1 MIEVGE
7 VKQTIEHTGR
17 ISGAKG
23 YIAVFDLEVI
33 ALAFQSSILT
43 EGDAGKGISRNML
56 FYLLPAKMDRFR
68 IQKMHV
74 DSFCPLF
81 FMGIQVSALSHWGV
95 MADG

>member
-56 FYLLPAKMDRFR
+56 F
-68 IQKMHV
+68 
-74 DSFCPLF
+74 
-81 FMGIQVSALSHWGV
+81 
-95 MADG
+95 